1 MPEKLTLLH
10 AVILLSQ
17 EETSVS
23 RVQLR
28 QQVLLNGGTSQK
40 NFVSGSNMQIFLLS
54 LLGFYCVLEFLKRD
68 NKTSLHIQLVE

>member
-1 MPEKLTLLH
+1 MPEELTLLR

-40 NFVSGSNMQIFLLS
+40 NFVSGSNMQIFFALSSCILLHF
-54 LLGFYCVLEFLKRD
+54 GILKA
-68 NKTSLHIQLVE
+68 